1 MAPLLSPW
9 STPTVASITHTP
21 PTSLNPPSS
30 PIVPSWNPRRWVCGN
45 APSTAI
51 DVNNLKKLQAT
62 RKLRK
67 AGAKL
72 MALNRLK
79 NMSISK

>member
-1 MAPLLSPW
+1 MGTRCVPVPHPCSRPLSP
-9 STPTVASITHTP
+9 
-21 PTSLNPPSS
+21 LPSCRATAKDVLAH
-30 PIVPSWNPRRWVCGN
+30 PWVCGN

-72 MALNRLK
+72 MALNRIK
-79 NMSISK
+79 NLSLGPAK

>member
-1 MAPLLSPW
+1 
-9 STPTVASITHTP
+9 
-21 PTSLNPPSS
+21 
-30 PIVPSWNPRRWVCGN
+30 
-45 APSTAI
+45 
-51 DVNNLKKLQAT
+51 VNNLKKLQAT

-79 NMSISK
+79 NLSLGAAK

>member
-9 STPTVASITHTP
+9 ITPTVASITHTP
-21 PTSLNPPSS
+21 RTSLTPPRIAHC
-30 PIVPSWNPRRWVCGN
+30 PIVDPRRWVCGN

-51 DVNNLKKLQAT
+51 DVNNLKKQQAT

>member
-1 MAPLLSPW
+1 MLDAHRWRPRGFVVSDACAASPLLPCRA
-9 STPTVASITHTP
+9 TAKDVLAHP
-21 PTSLNPPSS
+21 
-30 PIVPSWNPRRWVCGN
+30 WVCGN

-79 NMSISK
+79 NMSIGPK